1 MVPLTFLRKK
11 ATRSVPLL
19 LAALIFAGCGTQA
32 PDQTAA
38 HMQGSAQA
46 DSGFY
51 LQQMSQSSNDTKTN
65 WQLLAIRA
73 LLKEGKTQQA
83 AELFNQLPQD
93 LNDDQRREQGLLS
106 AELKVAQK
114 DYAAA
119 KKILGDI
126 DVGALDKNQQARF
139 WQAGIT
145 AEQGRPSLT
154 LLRALIAQEPLLAGA
169 DKQKNIDATWQ
180 ALASMTQEQAQT
192 LVINADENVLQGW
205 LDLQQMWFNN
215 RSDPTMLKAGITDW
229 QTRYPQNPGAKM
241 LPTQLVNVQN
251 FKPASTNKIAL
262 LLPLNGQ
269 AAVFGR
275 TIQQGFEAAKNGTT
289 AVSGSAVPAQSA
301 QAANVND
308 VVSPSAVETSDLTAT
323 QAPAQGTMQ
332 NPVTAP
338 TTPPAATPAP
348 EAVQAPAETQAPVT
362 AEQPQPQAAPA
373 EQQPGTQPQAVA
385 TTSANP
391 SAELKIY
398 DTTAQ
403 PLDQVLAQVQKDG
416 ASIVV
421 GPLLKN
427 DVDTLIKSNTTLNV
441 LALNQPENVQN
452 RANICYFALSPEDE
466 ARDAARH
473 IHEQGKQAPLLL
485 IPRSA
490 LGDRVASAFADEWQ
504 KIGGGV
510 VLQQKFGS
518 VSELRAGVNG
528 GAGIALNGSPVSA
541 SLPQQQSVTI
551 GGLTIPAPPT
561 DAQIS
566 GGGKVDAA
574 YIVATPEEIAFI
586 KPMIAMRNDSQS
598 GATLYASSRSAQ
610 GTAGPDFRLE
620 MDGLQ
625 YSEIPMLAGSNP
637 PLMQQALSSVRND
650 YSLARLYAM
659 GVDAWAL
666 ANHFTQMRQVPGFEL
681 NGNTGDLTATQDC
694 VINRKLSWLKYQ
706 QGQIVPAS

>member
-11 ATRSVPLL
+11 AAHSVPLL
-19 LAALIFAGCGTQA
+19 LAALIFTGCGTQA
-32 PDQTAA
+32 PDQSTA

-51 LQQMSQSSNDTKTN
+51 LQQMSQSTNDTRIN

-83 AELFNQLPQD
+83 AELFSQLPQD
-93 LNDDQRREQGLLS
+93 LHDTQRHEQTLLS

-114 DYAAA
+114 DYDGA
-119 KKILGDI
+119 KKILGTI
-126 DVGALDKNQQARF
+126 DLSTLDKNQQARF

-180 ALASMTQEQAQT
+180 ALASMTQDQAKA

-215 RSDPTMLKAGITDW
+215 RSDPNMLKAGITDW
-229 QTRYPQNPGAKM
+229 QKRYPQNPGAKM

-251 FKPASTNKIAL
+251 FKPASTSKIAL

-275 TIQQGFEAAKNGTT
+275 AIQQGFEAAKNGTT
-289 AVSGSAVPAQSA
+289 AVSGSAVPAQAA

-308 VVSPSAVETSDLTAT
+308 VVSPSAAETSDLTTAQT
-323 QAPAQGTMQ
+323 PAQGTMQ

-338 TTPPAATPAP
+338 TTQPATPAP
-348 EAVQAPAETQAPVT
+348 AATQAPAETPAPAT
-362 AEQPQPQAAPA
+362 AEQPQPQTAQP
-373 EQQPGTQPQAVA
+373 EQQPAAQPQAVA

-391 SAELKIY
+391 GAELKIY
-398 DTTAQ
+398 DTSAQ
-403 PLDQVLAQVQKDG
+403 PLDQVLAQVQQDG

-427 DVDTLIKSNTTLNV
+427 NVEALMKSNTTLNV
-441 LALNQPENVQN
+441 LALNQPEQVQN

-485 IPRSA
+485 IPRST
-490 LGDRVASAFADEWQ
+490 LGDRVANAFAQEWQ
-504 KIGGGV
+504 TLGGGV

-518 VSELRAGVNG
+518 ASELRAGVNG

-551 GGLTIPAPPT
+551 GGLTIPTPPT

-566 GGGKVDAA
+566 GGGKVDSA

-586 KPMIAMRNDSQS
+586 KPMIAMRNGSQS

-620 MDGLQ
+620 MEGLQ

-637 PLMQQALSSVRND
+637 QLMQQALGAVRND

-681 NGNTGDLTATQDC
+681 NGNTGDLTADQDC

>member
-11 ATRSVPLL
+11 AAHSVPLL
-19 LAALIFAGCGTQA
+19 LAALIFTGCGTQA
-32 PDQTAA
+32 PDQSTA

-51 LQQMSQSSNDTKTN
+51 LQQMSQSTNDTRIN

-83 AELFNQLPQD
+83 AELFSQLPQD
-93 LNDDQRREQGLLS
+93 LNDTQRHEQTLLS

-114 DYAAA
+114 DYDGA
-119 KKILGDI
+119 KKILGTI
-126 DVGALDKNQQARF
+126 DLSTLDKNQQARF

-180 ALASMTQEQAQT
+180 ALASMTQDQAKA

-215 RSDPTMLKAGITDW
+215 RSDPNMLKAGITDW
-229 QTRYPQNPGAKM
+229 QKRYPQNPGAKM

-251 FKPASTNKIAL
+251 FKPASTSKIAL

-275 TIQQGFEAAKNGTT
+275 AIQQGFEAAKNGTT
-289 AVSGSAVPAQSA
+289 AVSGSAVPAQAA

-308 VVSPSAVETSDLTAT
+308 VVSPSAAETSDLTTAQT
-323 QAPAQGTMQ
+323 PAQGTMQ

-338 TTPPAATPAP
+338 TTQPATPAP
-348 EAVQAPAETQAPVT
+348 AATQAPAETPAPAT
-362 AEQPQPQAAPA
+362 AEQPQPQTAQP
-373 EQQPGTQPQAVA
+373 EQQPSAPPQAVA

-391 SAELKIY
+391 GAELKIY
-398 DTTAQ
+398 DTSAQ
-403 PLDQVLAQVQKDG
+403 PLDQVLAQVQQDG

-427 DVDTLIKSNTTLNV
+427 NVEALMKSNTTLNV
-441 LALNQPENVQN
+441 LALNQPEQVQN

-485 IPRSA
+485 IPRST
-490 LGDRVASAFADEWQ
+490 LGDRVANAFAQEWQ
-504 KIGGGV
+504 TLGGGV
-510 VLQQKFGS
+510 VLQQKFS
-518 VSELRAGVNG
+518 SASELRAGVNG

-566 GGGKVDAA
+566 GGGKVDSA

-586 KPMIAMRNDSQS
+586 KPMIAMRNGSQS

-620 MDGLQ
+620 MEGLQ

-637 PLMQQALSSVRND
+637 QLMQQALGAVRND

-681 NGNTGDLTATQDC
+681 NGNTGDLTADQDC

>member
-11 ATRSVPLL
+11 AAHSVPLL
-19 LAALIFAGCGTQA
+19 LAALIFTGCGTQA
-32 PDQTAA
+32 PDQSTA

-51 LQQMSQSSNDTKTN
+51 LQQMSQSTNDTRIN

-83 AELFNQLPQD
+83 AELFSQLPQD
-93 LNDDQRREQGLLS
+93 LNDTQRHEQTLLS

-114 DYAAA
+114 DYDGA
-119 KKILGDI
+119 KKILGTI
-126 DVGALDKNQQARF
+126 DLSTLDKNQQARF

-180 ALASMTQEQAQT
+180 ALASMTQDQAKA

-215 RSDPTMLKAGITDW
+215 RSDPNMLKAGITDW
-229 QTRYPQNPGAKM
+229 QKRYPQNPGAKM

-251 FKPASTNKIAL
+251 FKPASTSKIAL

-275 TIQQGFEAAKNGTT
+275 AIQQGFEAAKNGTT
-289 AVSGSAVPAQSA
+289 AVSGSAVPTQAA

-308 VVSPSAVETSDLTAT
+308 VVSPSAAETSDLTTAQT
-323 QAPAQGTMQ
+323 PAQGTMQ

-338 TTPPAATPAP
+338 TTQPAPPAPAAT
-348 EAVQAPAETQAPVT
+348 QAPAETPAPAT
-362 AEQPQPQAAPA
+362 AEQPQPQTAQPEHQPA
-373 EQQPGTQPQAVA
+373 TQPQAVA

-391 SAELKIY
+391 GAELKIY
-398 DTTAQ
+398 DTSAQ
-403 PLDQVLAQVQKDG
+403 PLDQVLAQVQQDG

-427 DVDTLIKSNTTLNV
+427 NVEALMKSNTTLNV
-441 LALNQPENVQN
+441 LALNQPEQVQN

-485 IPRSA
+485 IPRST
-490 LGDRVASAFADEWQ
+490 LGDRVANAFAQEWQ
-504 KIGGGV
+504 TLGGGV

-518 VSELRAGVNG
+518 AAELRAGVNG

-566 GGGKVDAA
+566 GGGKVDSA

-586 KPMIAMRNDSQS
+586 KPMIAMRNGSQS

-620 MDGLQ
+620 MEGLQ

-637 PLMQQALSSVRND
+637 QLMQQALGAVRND

-681 NGNTGDLTATQDC
+681 NGNTGDLTADQDC

>member
-1 MVPLTFLRKK
+1 
-11 ATRSVPLL
+11 
-19 LAALIFAGCGTQA
+19 
-32 PDQTAA
+32 
-38 HMQGSAQA
+38 
-46 DSGFY
+46 
-51 LQQMSQSSNDTKTN
+51 
-65 WQLLAIRA
+65 
-73 LLKEGKTQQA
+73 
-83 AELFNQLPQD
+83 
-93 LNDDQRREQGLLS
+93 
-106 AELKVAQK
+106 
-114 DYAAA
+114 
-119 KKILGDI
+119 
-126 DVGALDKNQQARF
+126 
-139 WQAGIT
+139 
-145 AEQGRPSLT
+145 
-154 LLRALIAQEPLLAGA
+154 
-169 DKQKNIDATWQ
+169 
-180 ALASMTQEQAQT
+180 
-192 LVINADENVLQGW
+192 
-205 LDLQQMWFNN
+205 
-215 RSDPTMLKAGITDW
+215 
-229 QTRYPQNPGAKM
+229 M

-251 FKPASTNKIAL
+251 FKPASVNKIAL

-289 AVSGSAVPAQSA
+289 AVAGNAVPAQAA

-308 VVSPSAVETSDLTAT
+308 VISPSAAETSDLTAS

-338 TTPPAATPAP
+338 TTPPAAAPAP
-348 EAVQAPAETQAPVT
+348 EVQDQTPAQAPAAPATDAAVT
-362 AEQPQPQAAPA
+362 APQTTAP
-373 EQQPGTQPQAVA
+373 EQQPAAQPQAVA
-385 TTSANP
+385 ASTANP
-391 SAELKIY
+391 GAELKIY
-398 DTTAQ
+398 DTSSQ
-403 PLDQVLAQVQKDG
+403 PIDQVLAQVQQDG

-427 DVDTLIKSNTTLNV
+427 NVEELMKSNTTLNV
-441 LALNQPENVQN
+441 LALNQPEQVQN

-485 IPRSA
+485 TPRSA
-490 LGDRVASAFADEWQ
+490 LGDRVANAFAQEWQ
-504 KIGGGV
+504 QLGGSV

-518 VSELRAGVNG
+518 TSELRAGVNG
-528 GAGIALNGSPVSA
+528 GSGIALTGSPISA

-586 KPMIAMRNDSQS
+586 KPMIAMRNGSQS
-598 GATLYASSRSAQ
+598 GVTLYASSRSAQ

-637 PLMQQALSSVRND
+637 ALMQQALSSVRND